1 MASRMDRYKNQEP
14 VRLGRSEK
22 NQSLY
27 EQIASLDS
35 YTNIEG
41 VATIEKTNEI
51 DISKVKEMLKNRE
64 NFKKQKEIE
73 RISKKDN
80 SSLEEKDDVENI
92 IKEEKRNYDINDIL
106 KQLKQND
113 NIESKEHRRLNEKQY
128 EDLKKLKNKSKK
140 SIYEKINA
148 EETEQNEDF
157 DLTDDVGLLDD
168 LKSSTMVGDASSIK
182 KIIEEEKN
190 GLKIEQDPQIDR
202 SFYTTN
208 FGLTKKDFEEI
219 QLQQDGPKKKNTTI
233 IIIIIVVL
241 LIVIGICGFLIFK

>member
-1 MASRMDRYKNQEP
+1 MASRMDRYKNQES

-92 IKEEKRNYDINDIL
+92 IKKR
-106 KQLKQND
+106 
-113 NIESKEHRRLNEKQY
+113 
-128 EDLKKLKNKSKK
+128 
-140 SIYEKINA
+140 
-148 EETEQNEDF
+148 
-157 DLTDDVGLLDD
+157 
-168 LKSSTMVGDASSIK
+168 M
-182 KIIEEEKN
+182 
-190 GLKIEQDPQIDR
+190 
-202 SFYTTN
+202 
-208 FGLTKKDFEEI
+208 
-219 QLQQDGPKKKNTTI
+219 KKNI
-233 IIIIIVVL
+233 ISFVWNIL
-241 LIVIGICGFLIFK
+241 RN

>member
-80 SSLEEKDDVENI
+80 SSSEEKDDVENI

>member
-80 SSLEEKDDVENI
+80 LSLEEKDDVENI